1 MRVMKWTPLMLKVVA
16 SVIASVVLVVSA
28 VWGAKQHFDTSY
40 ASVAVVELLSVRL
53 DQKILS
59 DTAKQLQAELWRLR
73 NECGEE
79 ARSPK
84 CSHRD
89 RLRWQQIVQELREVR
104 VALSN
109 LRRGA

>member
-1 MRVMKWTPLMLKVVA
+1 MFKVIA
-16 SVIASVVLVVSA
+16 SVIASVVFVVST
-28 VWGAKQHFDTSY
+28 VWGAKQYFDTNY
-40 ASVAVVELLSVRL
+40 ASVTVVELLSIRL

-73 NECGEE
+73 NECGEG

-89 RLRWQQIVQELREVR
+89 RLRWEQIVNELRDVR
-104 VALSN
+104 VALST